1 MRLGNYILSILLAIL
16 FGCKGS
22 LGVSKI
28 VEPKAN
34 YQINSR
40 LHDIWA
46 LKSIDEKVIGSEQSN
61 AYLEFNLTTEKV
73 YGNTGCN
80 SISGNLII
88 HADTLILLNLA
99 VTEMLCFNFQN
110 EQEYI
115 SLIQLPMVYRIEELE
130 LVLKSTRATLIFR
143 KVD

>member
-1 MRLGNYILSILLAIL
+1 MRLRNYILSILLAML

-22 LGVSKI
+22 LGVSEI
-28 VEPKAN
+28 VEPKN
-34 YQINSR
+34 HDQFNSR

-80 SISGNLII
+80 SISGNLTI
-88 HADTLILLNLA
+88 HSDTLILSNLA